1 MNDAGPDVSVAH
13 AQLLGEDGGDRKS
26 RVDSAALL
34 LVTLG
39 LGVVPLLYLT
49 GNMEIVQ
56 VNMLGR
62 YLCFAIVA
70 VSLDLIW
77 GYTGLLCLT
86 AWFCFGNLHT
96 HLLDTHD
103 AETFR
108 AHLRLEQDLLFFSG
122 EKEQASGRPFAEAVK
137 YLTFLIFGNDPAAF
151 HLLVVAMHT
160 LAA

>member
-1 MNDAGPDVSVAH
+1 MTN
-13 AQLLGEDGGDRKS
+13 KCNFW
-26 RVDSAALL
+26 
-34 LVTLG
+34 LV
-39 LGVVPLLYLT
+39 
-49 GNMEIVQ
+49 
-56 VNMLGR
+56 
-62 YLCFAIVA
+62 
-70 VSLDLIW
+70 
-77 GYTGLLCLT
+77 YTGLPCLT

-108 AHLRLEQDLLFFSG
+108 DHLRIEQDLLFFFG

-137 YLTFLIFGNDPAAF
+137 YLTFLIFGTDPAAF